1 MAEIHPTAP
10 KKNVLPPL
18 DYLLAFEAAAKD
30 QSFVAA
36 SRLLNISE
44 TAISRKVRL
53 LEHHYGVQL
62 FTRGHRSITL
72 TPRGQSLLD
81 SIRPALQLLREAS
94 QDLLSEQQGGLVTL
108 AATNSVA
115 ALWLMPRLQQFHATK
130 PHVRINLVASDSD
143 EECLA
148 ESVDLAILRGDGLW
162 SGFTAHKLFG
172 ETIFPVCSPAFLQQ
186 NPEAGQLEN
195 LRSLALIEVAS
206 SHTEWMN
213 WRAWLAHNAITGEP
227 AQRVTVFNTYP
238 LSVQAAVD
246 GLGLAL
252 GWGHLVDRLLEAG
265 DLVRPVPDARVRTES
280 GYYLLSRDGIVP
292 SHQSAEVERWLRE
305 ISAARIRY
313 NATAC

>member
-1 MAEIHPTAP
+1 M
-10 KKNVLPPL
+10 LPPL

-30 QSFVAA
+30 ESFVSAA
-36 SRLLNISE
+36 RLLNISE

-53 LEHHYGVQL
+53 LEHHYAVQL
-62 FTRGHRSITL
+62 FTRGHRSIAL

-94 QDLLSEQQGGLVTL
+94 QDLLSEQHGGLVTL

-115 ALWLMPRLQQFHATK
+115 ALWLMPRLQQFHNAK
-130 PHVRINLVASDSD
+130 PHVRINLVSSDSD
-143 EECLA
+143 SECLA
-148 ESVDLAILRGDGLW
+148 ERVDLAILRGDGDW
-162 SGFTAHKLFG
+162 PGFTAHQLFG
-172 ETIFPVCSPAFLQQ
+172 ETIFPVCSPGFLQQ
-186 NPEAGQLEN
+186 NPEAGKLEN

-252 GWGHLVDRLLEAG
+252 GWGHLVDRLLESG
-265 DLVRPVPDARVRTES
+265 DLVRPIPDARVRTES
-280 GYYLLSRDGIVP
+280 GYYLLSRDGDVP

-305 ISAARIRY
+305 ISAARVRY
-313 NATAC
+313 NAVAQ

>member
-1 MAEIHPTAP
+1 MVETHPAAS

-62 FTRGHRSITL
+62 FSRGHRSITL

-81 SIRPALQLLREAS
+81 SIKPALQLLREAS
-94 QDLLSEQQGGLVTL
+94 QDLLSEQQRGLVTL

-115 ALWLMPRLQQFHATK
+115 ALWLMPRLQQFHAIK

-162 SGFTAHKLFG
+162 PGFTAHKLFG
-172 ETIFPVCSPAFLQQ
+172 ETIFPVCSPAFLRQ
-186 NPEAGQLEN
+186 NPEAVQLEN

-213 WRAWLAHNAITGEP
+213 WRAWLANNAITGEP

-265 DLVRPVPDARVRTES
+265 DLVRPVPDARVRTKS
-280 GYYLLSRDGIVP
+280 GYYLLSRDGNVP

-305 ISAARIRY
+305 ISAARVRY
-313 NATAC
+313 NAPA